1 LLKLKFRLHCWIFNT
16 VKTVIVF
23 SLRSQLFHFKKRS
36 KDETIVCKCECFY
49 ELALIECFLV
59 FFVIFFGSY
68 ETFWLNID
76 KVTDREQQGTNPLTN
91 QPLTR

>member
-59 FFVIFFGSY
+59 CFVIFFWEWG
-68 ETFWLNID
+68 LRNIL
-76 KVTDREQQGTNPLTN
+76 TQHWQGDWS
-91 QPLTR
+91 